1 METHKQN
8 SSEHINENLNKIEFL
23 NKQLHNAKIHMF
35 KKSQELKQIQDFIET
50 TENQISQ
57 IESEITKLEQLEQL
71 EQINQNIES

>member
-8 SSEHINENLNKIEFL
+8 SSEHINENLNKIELL
-23 NKQLHNAKIHMF
+23 NKQLHNAKIHLF
-35 KKSQELKQIQDFIET
+35 KKTQDLKQIQDFIET
-50 TENQISQ
+50 TENQIFQ

>member
-1 METHKQN
+1 METHKQK

-35 KKSQELKQIQDFIET
+35 KKTQELKQIQDFIET
-50 TENQISQ
+50 TENQIFQ
-57 IESEITKLEQLEQL
+57 IESKITKLEELEQL